1 MKLYPIPIKS
11 LLNISSSEKIEKLT
25 LYNNLGA
32 ITSFKKLVN
41 SSRNYKLDLSS
52 FSSGIYYLSI
62 EGKKNIENRKIII
75 E

>member
-32 ITSFKKLVN
+32 ITHFKKLVN